1 MLRRPVMGS
10 GIIRSMIGRPISL
23 GFVIPVTVVMSAMA
37 WEKNGYVIVDTRI
50 FLVVYQVCASISVVG
65 VKNWG
70 CGQMYFLNLALQ

>member
-37 WEKNGYVIVDTRI
+37 WEKKNGYVIVDTRI
-50 FLVVYQVCASISVVG
+50 FLVVY
-65 VKNWG
+65 
-70 CGQMYFLNLALQ
+70 